1 MEECSGTDAEAELL
15 NQDTQRDEPQCYLH
29 GSVPSKATSAA
40 NTSATNITTTISAIK
55 ACWENTCAH
64 ATLANPRYGDKKN
77 KILIQQKHTH
87 THTKNPLFS
96 SSRHLPASTQRR
108 IQRALRSS
116 ATLHS
121 IYVCHQAPADKDMA
135 QAWEQLYATK
145 PSPHPPKKKNERK
158 KNPIKDY
165 TG

>member
-87 THTKNPLFS
+87 THKKSPLLIIS
-96 SSRHLPASTQRR
+96 
-108 IQRALRSS
+108 
-116 ATLHS
+116 
-121 IYVCHQAPADKDMA
+121 
-135 QAWEQLYATK
+135 
-145 PSPHPPKKKNERK
+145 PSPSIHSKAHSEGSQKQRHTSQHLRVSPGTCR
-158 KNPIKDY
+158 
-165 TG
+165 

>member
-1 MEECSGTDAEAELL
+1 M

-87 THTKNPLFS
+87 TQKIPSSHHLAISQHPLKGAFRGLS
-96 SSRHLPASTQRR
+96 EAAPHFTAFTCVTRHLQIKIWHRPGNSFTQ
-108 IQRALRSS
+108 L
-116 ATLHS
+116 
-121 IYVCHQAPADKDMA
+121 
-135 QAWEQLYATK
+135 
-145 PSPHPPKKKNERK
+145 SPPPTPQKKTREK